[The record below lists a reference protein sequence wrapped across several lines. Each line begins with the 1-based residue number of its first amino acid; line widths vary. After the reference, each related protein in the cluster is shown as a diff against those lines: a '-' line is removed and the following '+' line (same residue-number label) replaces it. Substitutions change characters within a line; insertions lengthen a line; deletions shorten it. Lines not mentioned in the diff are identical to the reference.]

1 MSIQLNSPWWKVT
14 RPSRAGGPG
23 RAGADDLAGLPA
35 EFLTDASRVA
45 DEIIL
50 QPAAA
55 ARGAVG
61 DAGGALDLT
70 CAVEPGY
77 TAVLA
82 LRHASGALT
91 FSLPITATSR
101 TVRGASEV
109 RFQVPVRRAATRGP
123 AGQAIKAIVVKVA
136 EVAGD
141 KAVSFVL
148 PRLAEALERE
158 VWSRRGLREGWLKV
172 SKDALIAGA
181 LDRAGPVSPQ
191 RSLLLLHGSFS
202 DAHATFR
209 PLADSDFF
217 ARLTAPYDDRIFA
230 FNAFSVSRTPEQNAR
245 LLLESLPE
253 QQTTFDVVTHGV
265 GGLLLRHL
273 VERDAHFGALARR
286 FKLGH
291 AVLVASPN
299 EGTPLASPQ
308 RWDNT
313 LGWIANVLE
322 MLPDNPFTTG
332 AAFVAHGLVWLANHA
347 LGDLPG
353 LRAMDGN
360 AELIDVIQRPPAPP
374 ASAYSALVSN
384 FHPSGAVMPRLL
396 DIGIDQF
403 FGGANDLVVPSEAGW
418 RIDGSD
424 RPHIPGTRI
433 GCFGPGGNL
442 PGDAVTHA
450 GFFSQPSAVDFI
462 VNALLGHQQPL
473 VPVDPRKPL
482 PDKRLLR
489 GATDAVAAR
498 PAAARAGHAGGTE
511 PPVEEP
517 AGDPPL
523 RITVVNGDLTFEHEA
538 LMLGHYHATRLTGTE
553 KVMDRLIGGTMARSL
568 AMGVY
573 PVLIGSHQIFI
584 NNRPNLERGTFL
596 PRPKAVIVVG
606 LGEEGKL
613 RATDLAQSVRQAVI
627 AWSQRLGEQ
636 KTLPAATFELAATL
650 LGSGGTGVS
659 AGEAA
664 RLIADGVSQANQLL
678 ADDDR
683 EDLASPR
690 VSHLRFIELYLD
702 RATEA
707 WRSLRLQAE
716 ATPGRYDIDTAVKPG
731 TGALLRPPDLGYRG
745 AEFDFIT
752 VEAAEDADGTPS
764 IAYKLDTRRARSEV
778 RGQRAQSR
786 LIGELVAAGS
796 NHKNNDAQIGR
807 TLFNLIVPIEIEAYL
822 AGSGEMQIE
831 LDPQTASIPWELL
844 DSKRESGGELP
855 WAIRVKLLRKLRIR
869 EFRERVA
876 DAGAEAS
883 ALVIGEPECPQD
895 YPRLYAARAE
905 ALAVRACLA
914 GERGLGEQ
922 AVRALISPDATQ
934 TGPRA
939 TDVVNALFERPW
951 RIVHISGHG
960 ALPNDGQQGG
970 VVLSNGAFLGPA
982 EIGSMRAVPELVFIN
997 CCHLAAADAAQLL
1010 QTRYDRARFA
1020 SNLAGELISLGVRCV
1035 IAAGWAVD
1043 DEGAR
1048 LFAEEFYGS
1057 LLRGDRFIDAVGNA
1071 RRETYLLDSHQN
1083 TWAAYQCYGDP
1094 DWVFRPSPA
1103 DANRATFAWADEF
1116 SGIASAVSL
1125 ALELERIIVAS
1136 RFQGADP
1143 VTQLER
1149 LHQLESRY
1157 ASAWGSRGDVAALFG
1172 EAFTEAGDV
1181 EAGLRWFERA
1191 VAAPDGRAPM
1201 KAAEQLANVR
1211 GRLAWELVDRAA
1223 RHRDEMR
1230 EGEGGKTLS
1239 RKARADARRARLEA
1253 QRALDDAMARA
1264 DGLIDAAL
1272 ALLETLTAIEPTLER
1287 ASRVGSVHKRRALVN
1302 VVAGRQQHVDRA
1314 LELMAKSYADAQRMG
1329 ERDGAADLIYP
1340 ASNRLAADVALHAGR
1355 GKWRRLDASLVNTV
1369 TRSLEA
1375 ADATFWTVV
1384 GRSELDL
1391 YHALAKRQLAAA
1403 RPKLEKAFK
1412 DLHRR
1417 VRSTRMWGSVYDTAC
1432 LTLPTY
1438 AAHASAPEKA
1448 AAQVLLAQ
1456 LRGFAHPPAA

>member
-1 MSIQLNSPWWKVT
+1 MSIQLNSPWWKIA
-14 RPSRAGGPG
+14 RPRRSGGAG
-23 RAGADDLAGLPA
+23 RAGSDDLAGLPS
-35 EFLTDASRVA
+35 EFLTDASGIA
-45 DEIIL
+45 EEAIL
-50 QPAAA
+50 QPSAA

-61 DAGGALDLT
+61 EAGGALDLT
-70 CAVEPGY
+70 CSIEPGY

-91 FSLPITATSR
+91 FSLPIEATSR
-101 TVRGASEV
+101 GARGASEI
-109 RFQVPVRRAATRGP
+109 RFQVPVRREATRGL
-123 AGQAIKAIVVKVA
+123 AGQAIKAIVIKVA
-136 EVAGD
+136 KVAGD
-141 KAVSFVL
+141 TAVSYVL

-172 SKDALIAGA
+172 SKEALIAGA
-181 LDRAGPVSPQ
+181 LDPAAPVSPQ

-202 DAHATFR
+202 EAAATFR

-217 ARLTAPYDDRIFA
+217 ARVEATYDDRIFA
-230 FNAFSVSRTPEQNAR
+230 FNAFSISRTPEQNAR

-265 GGLLLRHL
+265 GGLLLRNL
-273 VERDAHFGALARR
+273 VERDTCFGALARR
-286 FKLGH
+286 FTLGH

-308 RWDNT
+308 RWDGT

-332 AAFVAHGLVWLANHA
+332 AAFVANGLVWLANHA

-360 AELIDVIQRPPAPP
+360 AETIDVIQRPPAPP

-384 FHPSGAVMPRLL
+384 YQPGGAVMQRLL

-403 FGGANDLVVPSEAGW
+403 FGGANDLVVPSEGGW

-424 RPHIPGTRI
+424 RPHIPATRI

-442 PGDAVTHA
+442 PAASVTHA
-450 GFFSQPSAVDFI
+450 GLFSQPATVDFI

-482 PDKRLLR
+482 PDTRLLR
-489 GATDAVAAR
+489 GATDAGR
-498 PAAARAGHAGGTE
+498 PAAARAFRARGSE
-511 PPVEEP
+511 SPQEEP
-517 AGDPPL
+517 EEPPL

-553 KVMDRLIGGTMARSL
+553 KVMDGLIGGTMARSL

-573 PVLIGSHQIFI
+573 PVAIESHQIFI
-584 NNRPNLERGTFL
+584 NTRPNLERGTFL

-636 KTLPAATFELAATL
+636 KTRPAATFELAATL

-678 ADDDR
+678 ADEARDDI
-683 EDLASPR
+683 ASSR

-716 ATPGRYDIDTAVKPG
+716 ATPGRYEIDAAVQAG

-752 VEAAEDADGTPS
+752 VEAAEDADGTPL

-796 NHKNNDAQIGR
+796 SHKNNDDQIGR
-807 TLFNLIVPIEIEAYL
+807 TLFNLVIPIEIEAYL

-844 DSKRESGGELP
+844 DSKRESDDELP
-855 WAIRVKLLRKLRIR
+855 WAIRVKLLRKLRLR

-883 ALVIGEPECPQD
+883 ALVIGEPDCPQEF
-895 YPRLYAARAE
+895 PRLYAARAE
-905 ALAVRACLA
+905 ALAVRARLA

-922 AVRALISPDATQ
+922 AVVALVSPDATQ
-934 TGPRA
+934 AGPSA

-951 RIVHISGHG
+951 RIVHIAGHG
-960 ALPNDGQQGG
+960 ALPTDGQQGG
-970 VVLSNGAFLGPA
+970 VVLSNGTFLGPA
-982 EIGSMRAVPELVFIN
+982 EIGSMRIVPELVFIN
-997 CCHLAAADAAQLL
+997 CCHLGAADPAQLL
-1010 QTRYDRARFA
+1010 RTRYDRARFA
-1020 SNLAGELISLGVRCV
+1020 SNLAGELISRGVRCV

-1048 LFAEEFYGS
+1048 VFAEEFYGS
-1057 LLRGDRFIDAVGNA
+1057 LLRGDRFIDAVGHA
-1071 RRETYLLDSHQN
+1071 RRETYVRDPHQN

-1094 DWVFRPSPA
+1094 DWVFQPAPA
-1103 DANRATFAWADEF
+1103 DPNRAASASSDDY

-1125 ALELERIIVAS
+1125 ALELERNIVAT

-1143 VTQLER
+1143 ARQRER

-1157 ASAWGSRGDVAALFG
+1157 ASAWGGRGDVAALFG

-1181 EAGLRWFERA
+1181 EAGLRWYERA
-1191 VAAPDGRAPM
+1191 VAAPDGRASM

-1211 GRLAWELVDRAA
+1211 GRLAWELVDRAV
-1223 RHRDEMR
+1223 RHRDGMR
-1230 EGEGGKTLS
+1230 EREGLKTLS

-1253 QRALDDAMARA
+1253 QRALDEAIPRA
-1264 DGLIDAAL
+1264 DELIDGAL
-1272 ALLETLTAIEPTLER
+1272 ELLETLTAIEPTLER
-1287 ASRVGSVHKRRALVN
+1287 VSMAGSAHKRRALVN
-1302 VVAGRQQHVDRA
+1302 LAAGRQQQADRA
-1314 LELMAKSYADAQRMG
+1314 LQRMAKSYADAQRIG
-1329 ERDGAADLIYP
+1329 ERAGAKDLDYP

-1355 GKWRRLDASLVNTV
+1355 GSWRSLDPSLVRVV

-1375 ADATFWTVV
+1375 AEATFWTVV

-1391 YHALAKRQLAAA
+1391 YQAMAKRRLAAA
-1403 RPKLEKAFK
+1403 RPKVEKAFK

-1417 VRSTRMWGSVYDTAC
+1417 VRSTRLWGSVYDTAC
-1432 LTLPTY
+1432 LTLPAY
-1438 AAHASAPEKA
+1438 EAHASAKEQGA
-1448 AAQVLLAQ
+1448 ARMLLRH
-1456 LRGFAHPPAA
+1456 LRDFAHPPRA

>member
-1 MSIQLNSPWWKVT
+1 MSIQLNSPWWKVART
-14 RPSRAGGPG
+14 SRTGGAGP
-23 RAGADDLAGLPA
+23 RSTDDLAGLPA

-45 DEIIL
+45 DEAIL
-50 QPAAA
+50 HPSAA

-61 DAGGALDLT
+61 EAGGAVDLT
-70 CAVEPGY
+70 CSMEPGY

-91 FSLPITATSR
+91 FSLPIETTSR
-101 TVRGASEV
+101 GVRGAAEV
-109 RFQVPVRRAATRGP
+109 RFQVPVRRAATRGL
-123 AGQAIKAIVVKVA
+123 AGQAIKAIVIKVA
-136 EVAGD
+136 RVAGD

-158 VWSRRGLREGWLKV
+158 VWSRRGLREGWLQV

-181 LDRAGPVSPQ
+181 LDPAAPVSPR

-202 DAHATFR
+202 DAAATYR
-209 PLADSDFF
+209 PLAEADFF
-217 ARLTAPYDDRIFA
+217 ARLAATYDDRIFA

-265 GGLLLRHL
+265 GGLLLRNL
-273 VERDAHFGALARR
+273 VERDAHFGAPARR
-286 FKLGH
+286 FELGH

-299 EGTPLASPQ
+299 EGTPLASVQ
-308 RWDNT
+308 RWDHT
-313 LGWIANVLE
+313 LGWIANMLE
-322 MLPDNPFTTG
+322 MFPDNPFTTG
-332 AAFVAHGLVWLANHA
+332 AAFVANGLVWLANHA

-353 LRAMDGN
+353 LRAMDRN
-360 AELIDVIQRPPAPP
+360 AEQIEVIQRPPAPP

-384 FHPSGAVMPRLL
+384 YQPGGALVQRLL

-418 RIDGSD
+418 RIDGAD
-424 RPHIPGTRI
+424 RPHIPAARI

-442 PGDAVTHA
+442 PGDSVTHA
-450 GFFSQPSAVDFI
+450 GFFSQPATVDFI
-462 VNALLGHQQPL
+462 VNAVLGHQQPL
-473 VPVDPRKPL
+473 ASVDPRKPL
-482 PDKRLLR
+482 PDKRIFR

-498 PAAARAGHAGGTE
+498 PAAARARHAGE
-511 PPVEEP
+511 AESPVEEP
-517 AGDPPL
+517 EVEPPL
-523 RITVVNGDLTFEHEA
+523 RITVINGDLTFEHEA

-553 KVMDRLIGGTMARSL
+553 KVMDGLIGGTMAHSL

-573 PVLIGSHQIFI
+573 PVAIGSHQIFI

-613 RATDLAQSVRQAVI
+613 RAADLAQSVRQAVI

-636 KTLPAATFELAATL
+636 TKQPAATFELAATL
-650 LGSGGTGVS
+650 LGSGGAGVS

-678 ADDDR
+678 ADQDR

-716 ATPGRYDIDTAVKPG
+716 ATPGRYEIDPAVKPG

-752 VEAAEDADGTPS
+752 VEAAEDANGTPL

-796 NHKNNDAQIGR
+796 NHKNNDEQIGR
-807 TLFNLIVPIEIEAYL
+807 TLFNLVIPLEIEAYL

-844 DSKRESGGELP
+844 DSKRDSDGDLP
-855 WAIRVKLLRKLRIR
+855 WAIRVKLLRKLRVR
-869 EFRERVA
+869 EFRERVT

-895 YPRLYAARAE
+895 LPRLYAARAE
-905 ALAVRACLA
+905 ALAVHACLA

-922 AVRALISPDATQ
+922 AVMALISPDAAQ
-934 TGPRA
+934 AGPSA

-951 RIVHISGHG
+951 RLVHIAGHG
-960 ALPNDGQQGG
+960 ALPTGGRPGG

-997 CCHLAAADAAQLL
+997 CCHLGAADPRQLL
-1010 QTRYDRARFA
+1010 STRYDRARFA

-1048 LFAEEFYGS
+1048 VFAEEFYGS

-1071 RRETYLLDSHQN
+1071 RRETYLLDPQQN

-1094 DWVFRPSPA
+1094 DWVFRPAPA
-1103 DANRATFAWADEF
+1103 DANLAASAWADDF

-1125 ALELERIIVAS
+1125 ALELERNIVAT
-1136 RFQGADP
+1136 RFQCADP
-1143 VTQLER
+1143 GEQLER
-1149 LHQLESRY
+1149 LRQLESRY
-1157 ASAWGSRGDVAALFG
+1157 ASAWGARGDVAALFG

-1181 EAGLRWFERA
+1181 EAGLRWYERA
-1191 VAAPDGRAPM
+1191 VAAPDGRASM

-1230 EGEGGKTLS
+1230 DREKAKTLS
-1239 RKARADARRARLEA
+1239 RNARADARRARLEA
-1253 QRALDDAMARA
+1253 QRALDDAVARA
-1264 DGLIDAAL
+1264 DGLIDGAL
-1272 ALLETLTAIEPTLER
+1272 ALLETLRTIEPTLER
-1287 ASRVGSVHKRRALVN
+1287 VSMVGSAHKRRALVN
-1302 VVAGRQQHVDRA
+1302 LSAGRLQQVDRA
-1314 LELMAKSYADAQRMG
+1314 LELMATSYADAQKVG
-1329 ERDGAADLIYP
+1329 DRDGAKDLDYP

-1355 GKWRRLDASLVNTV
+1355 GNWRSLDASLVKIV

-1375 ADATFWTVV
+1375 GEATFWTVV

-1391 YHALAKRQLAAA
+1391 YHALAKRRLAAA

-1417 VRSTRMWGSVYDTAC
+1417 VRSTRMWASVYDTAC
-1432 LTLPTY
+1432 LTLPAY
-1438 AAHASAPEKA
+1438 AARAAPKEKA
-1448 AAQVLLAQ
+1448 AAEVLLAQ
-1456 LRGFAHPPAA
+1456 LRGYAHPPPA

>member
-1 MSIQLNSPWWKVT
+1 
-14 RPSRAGGPG
+14 
-23 RAGADDLAGLPA
+23 
-35 EFLTDASRVA
+35 VA
-45 DEIIL
+45 
-50 QPAAA
+50 
-55 ARGAVG
+55 
-61 DAGGALDLT
+61 
-70 CAVEPGY
+70 
-77 TAVLA
+77 
-82 LRHASGALT
+82 
-91 FSLPITATSR
+91 
-101 TVRGASEV
+101 
-109 RFQVPVRRAATRGP
+109 
-123 AGQAIKAIVVKVA
+123 K
-136 EVAGD
+136 VAGD

-158 VWSRRGLREGWLKV
+158 VWSRRGLREGWMKV
-172 SKDALIAGA
+172 SREALISGA
-181 LDRAGPVSPQ
+181 LEPAAPVSPQ

-202 DAHATFR
+202 EAAATYR

-217 ARLTAPYDDRIFA
+217 ARVKAAYDDRLFA
-230 FNAFSVSRTPEQNAR
+230 FNAFTVSRTPEQNAR

-253 QQTTFDVVTHGV
+253 QQTMFDVVTHGV
-265 GGLLLRHL
+265 GGLLLRNL
-273 VERDAHFGALARR
+273 VERDGHFGALTRR

-308 RWDNT
+308 RWDGT

-332 AAFVAHGLVWLANHA
+332 AAFVANGLVWLANHA

-360 AELIDVIQRPPAPP
+360 AELIEVIQRPPAPP

-384 FHPSGAVMPRLL
+384 YQPGGAVMQRLL

-403 FGGANDLVVPSEAGW
+403 FGGANDLVVPSEGGW
-418 RIDGSD
+418 RVDG
-424 RPHIPGTRI
+424 PGHAHIPPTRI

-442 PGDAVTHA
+442 AGDSVTHA
-450 GFFSQPSAVDFI
+450 SFFAQPGTVDFV

-489 GATDAVAAR
+489 GATDAPV
-498 PAAARAGHAGGTE
+498 ARASRTRDMQSSDTAA
-511 PPVEEP
+511 EE
-517 AGDPPL
+517 PPL
-523 RITVVNGDLTFEHEA
+523 RITVVNGDLTFEQEA

-568 AMGVY
+568 EMGVY
-573 PVLIGSHQIFI
+573 PVAIGSHQIFI

-613 RATDLAQSVRQAVI
+613 QATDLARSVRQAVI

-636 KTLPAATFELAATL
+636 KKPTAATFELAATL
-650 LGSGGTGVS
+650 LGSGGTGVA

-664 RLIADGVSQANQLL
+664 RLIADGVSQANRLL
-678 ADDDR
+678 AGEAR
-683 EDLASPR
+683 ETPASPR
-690 VSHLRFIELYLD
+690 VGHLRFIELYLE

-716 ATPGRYDIDTAVKPG
+716 ATPGRYDITPAVEPG
-731 TGALLRPPDLGYRG
+731 TGAMLRPPDLGYRG

-752 VEAAEDADGTPS
+752 VEATEDADGAPV

-778 RGQRAQSR
+778 RGQRTQSR
-786 LIGELVAAGS
+786 LIGELIAAGS
-796 NHKNNDAQIGR
+796 NHKNNDDQIGR
-807 TLFNLIVPIEIEAYL
+807 TLFNLVVPIEIEAYL

-844 DSKRESGGELP
+844 DTERESGDLP
-855 WAIRVKLLRKLRIR
+855 WAIRVKLLRKLRIGT
-869 EFRERVA
+869 FRDRVT

-905 ALAVRACLA
+905 ALAVRASLG
-914 GERGLGEQ
+914 GERGLGEP
-922 AVRALISPDATQ
+922 AVMALISPDAAQ
-934 TGPRA
+934 AGPSA
-939 TDVVNALFERPW
+939 TDVINALFERPW
-951 RIVHISGHG
+951 RLVHIAGHG
-960 ALPNDGQQGG
+960 ALPSDGQPGG

-982 EIGSMRAVPELVFIN
+982 EIGSMRAVPELVFVN
-997 CCHLAAADAAQLL
+997 CCHLGAADPAQLL
-1010 QTRYDRARFA
+1010 RTRYDRARFA
-1020 SNLAGELISLGVRCV
+1020 SNLAGELIALGVRCV

-1043 DEGAR
+1043 DDGAR
-1048 LFAEEFYGS
+1048 VFAEEFYAS

-1071 RRETYLLDSHQN
+1071 RRETYLLDPHQN

-1094 DWVFRPSPA
+1094 DWVFRPAPP
-1103 DANRATFAWADEF
+1103 DANRAGSAWTDDY

-1125 ALELERIIVAS
+1125 ELELGRIIVS
-1136 RFQGADP
+1136 TRFQGEDP
-1143 VTQLER
+1143 GRQRER
-1149 LHQLESRY
+1149 LHQLESRC
-1157 ASAWGSRGDVAALFG
+1157 ASAWGGRGDVAALFG

-1181 EAGLRWFERA
+1181 EAGLRWYERA
-1191 VAAPDGRAPM
+1191 VVAPDGRASM

-1211 GRLAWELVDRAA
+1211 GRLAWELVDRAE
-1223 RHRDEMR
+1223 RHRDEMSAR
-1230 EGEGGKTLS
+1230 ETGTALS
-1239 RKARADARRARLEA
+1239 RKVRADARRARLEA
-1253 QRALDDAMARA
+1253 QRALDDAIARA
-1264 DGLIDAAL
+1264 DELIDGAL
-1272 ALLETLTAIEPTLER
+1272 ALLDTLTTMEPTLER
-1287 ASRVGSVHKRRALVN
+1287 ASLVGSAHKRRALVSLA
-1302 VVAGRQQHVDRA
+1302 AGRQQQADRA
-1314 LELMAKSYADAQRMG
+1314 LERMAKSYADAQKIG
-1329 ERDGAADLIYP
+1329 ERGGAKDLDYP

-1355 GKWRRLDASLVNTV
+1355 GRWRSLDASLVKVV

-1375 ADATFWTVV
+1375 GEATFWTVV

-1391 YHALAKRQLAAA
+1391 YQALAKRRLAAA
-1403 RPKLEKAFK
+1403 RPKVEKALK
-1412 DLHRR
+1412 DLYRR
-1417 VRSTRMWGSVYDTAC
+1417 VRSTRLWGSVYDTAC
-1432 LTLPTY
+1432 LTLKPY
-1438 AAHASAPEKA
+1438 AAHASAKEQA
-1448 AAQVLLAQ
+1448 AAQGLLVLL
-1456 LRGFAHPPAA
+1456 RDFAHPPPD

>member
-1 MSIQLNSPWWKVT
+1 MAIQLNSPGWKTARPGRT
-14 RPSRAGGPG
+14 RGAGRAGG
-23 RAGADDLAGLPA
+23 DDLAGLPA

-45 DEIIL
+45 DEALL
-50 QPAAA
+50 QPAPA
-55 ARGAVG
+55 ARGAAG

-70 CAVEPGY
+70 CAIEPGY

-82 LRHASGALT
+82 LRHPSGALT
-91 FSLPITATSR
+91 FSLPIEATSR
-101 TVRGASEV
+101 GARGASEV
-109 RFQVPVRRAATRGP
+109 RFQVPVRPAATRGL
-123 AGQAIKAIVVKVA
+123 AGQAVKAIVIKVA
-136 EVAGD
+136 KVAGD

-158 VWSRRGLREGWLKV
+158 VWSRRGVRGGWLTV
-172 SKDALIAGA
+172 SRETLAAGT
-181 LDRAGPVSPQ
+181 LDPAAPVSPQ

-202 DAHATFR
+202 DAAATFR

-217 ARLTAPYDDRIFA
+217 ARVKPLYDDRIFA

-253 QQTTFDVVTHGV
+253 HQTTFDVVTHGV
-265 GGLLLRHL
+265 GGLLLRTL
-273 VERDAHFGALARR
+273 VERDAYFGALARR

-291 AVLVASPN
+291 AVLVGSPN

-308 RWDNT
+308 RWDGT

-332 AAFVAHGLVWLANHA
+332 AAFVANGLVWLANHA

-384 FHPSGAVMPRLL
+384 YQPSGAVMQRLL

-403 FGGANDLVVPSEAGW
+403 FGGANDLVVPSEGGW

-424 RPHIPGTRI
+424 RPHIPATRI

-442 PGDAVTHA
+442 PADSVTHA
-450 GFFSQPSAVDFI
+450 GFFSQASTADFI

-489 GATDAVAAR
+489 GATDAVSAR
-498 PAAARAGHAGGTE
+498 PTARVARAGRAA
-511 PPVEEP
+511 PQEEP
-517 AGDPPL
+517 AEAPPL
-523 RITVVNGDLTFEHEA
+523 VITVVNGDLTFEDEA

-568 AMGVY
+568 AMGLY
-573 PVLIGSHQIFI
+573 PVAVGSHQIFI
-584 NNRPNLERGTFL
+584 NNRPNFERGTFL

-636 KTLPAATFELAATL
+636 KRQPAPTFELAATL

-678 ADDDR
+678 AGGDGD
-683 EDLASPR
+683 EPVPPR
-690 VSHLRFIELYLD
+690 VSHLRFIELYLE

-716 ATPGRYDIDTAVKPG
+716 ATPGRYDVHSVVETG
-731 TGALLRPPDLGYRG
+731 TGAMLRPPDLGYRG

-752 VEAAEDADGTPS
+752 VEAVEDAGGTPL
-764 IAYKLDTRRARSEV
+764 ITYKLDTRRARSEV

-796 NHKNNDAQIGR
+796 SHKNNDDQIGR
-807 TLFNLIVPIEIEAYL
+807 TLFNLVIPIEIEAYL

-844 DSKRESGGELP
+844 DSTRESDDELP
-855 WAIRVKLLRKLRIR
+855 WAIRVKLLRKLRLE
-869 EFRERVA
+869 EFREPVN

-883 ALVIGEPECPQD
+883 ALVIGEPDCPQD

-905 ALAVRACLA
+905 ALAVRARLA

-922 AVRALISPDATQ
+922 AVVALISPDATQ
-934 TGPRA
+934 AGPSA

-951 RIVHISGHG
+951 RIVHIAGHG
-960 ALPNDGQQGG
+960 ALPTEGQQGG
-970 VVLSNGAFLGPA
+970 VVLSNGTFLGPA
-982 EIGSMRAVPELVFIN
+982 EIGSMRTVPELVFVN
-997 CCHLAAADAAQLL
+997 CCHLGAADPAQLL
-1010 QTRYDRARFA
+1010 KTRYDRARFA
-1020 SNLAGELISLGVRCV
+1020 SNLAGELISRGVRCV

-1048 LFAEEFYGS
+1048 VFAEEFYGS
-1057 LLRGDRFIDAVGNA
+1057 LLRGDRFIDAVAHA
-1071 RRETYLLDSHQN
+1071 RRETYVRDPHQN

-1094 DWVFRPSPA
+1094 DWVFQSVPTDP
-1103 DANRATFAWADEF
+1103 NRAASASSDDY
-1116 SGIASAVSL
+1116 SGIASAMSL
-1125 ALELERIIVAS
+1125 MLELERNSVAT
-1136 RFQGADP
+1136 RFQGENPAR
-1143 VTQLER
+1143 QRER
-1149 LHQLESRY
+1149 LHQLESRL
-1157 ASAWGSRGDVAALFG
+1157 ASNWGGRGDVAALFG
-1172 EAFTEAGDV
+1172 EAFTDAGDV
-1181 EAGLRWFERA
+1181 EAGLRWYERA
-1191 VAAPDGRAPM
+1191 VAAPDGRASM

-1211 GRLAWELVDRAA
+1211 GRLAWELVDRAV

-1230 EGEGGKTLS
+1230 EREGLKTLS

-1253 QRALDDAMARA
+1253 QRALDEAIPRA
-1264 DGLIDAAL
+1264 DELIDGAL
-1272 ALLETLTAIEPTLER
+1272 ELLETLTAIEPTLER
-1287 ASRVGSVHKRRALVN
+1287 ASMVGSAHKRRALVN
-1302 VVAGRQQHVDRA
+1302 LAAGRQQQADRA
-1314 LELMAKSYADAQRMG
+1314 LERMANSYAEAQKIG
-1329 ERDGAADLIYP
+1329 ERSGAKDLDYP

-1355 GKWRRLDASLVNTV
+1355 GRWRNLDASLVKVV
-1369 TRSLEA
+1369 TRSLDA
-1375 ADATFWTVV
+1375 AEATFWTVV

-1391 YHALAKRQLAAA
+1391 YQALAKRRLAAA
-1403 RPKLEKAFK
+1403 QPRLEKAFK

-1417 VRSTRMWGSVYDTAC
+1417 VRSTRLWGSVYDTAC
-1432 LTLPTY
+1432 LTLPAY
-1438 AAHASAPEKA
+1438 EARASAREQA
-1448 AAQVLLAQ
+1448 AARTLLRQ
-1456 LRGFAHPPAA
+1456 LRDFAHPPPA